1 MARKGENIF
10 KRKDGRWEARYVH
23 HYDEQGRTVYGY
35 AYGHTYSDAKKKRQ
49 EIVAQR
55 DPLILLPKKVAS
67 LEELSAHW
75 LADVKIS
82 VKESTFA
89 QYHRLV
95 TKYILPELDEIP
107 LEQINAKAV
116 NAFSEKLLQ
125 CGGLF
130 GANLSPKTV
139 TDILTVL
146 KSIFKFGVQNEYV
159 AMGLE
164 GVRYPGR
171 EGKNIKILSEE
182 NRKTLERVLVAD
194 TGAAEMGILLSL
206 FTGMRL
212 GEVCGLT
219 WQDVDFQSR
228 VIQVQRTVERIKNL
242 DGFEQGGTKLIIC
255 EPKTQSSV
263 RTIPI
268 PRYLFSRLREF
279 YEKNAPRDVRG
290 ACFILSGTE
299 SPIEPGVL
307 YNKYKK
313 ILRAHGMEEYNFHAL
328 RHTFATRCVEA
339 GFDTKSLAEILGHR
353 SIATTLSVYVHPTLS
368 QKRRQMDKLGPS

>member
-23 HYDEQGRTVYGY
+23 HYDEVGHTVYGY

-49 EIVAQR
+49 EIVAKR
-55 DPLILLPKKVAS
+55 EPFVLLPQKVAS
-67 LEELSAHW
+67 LEELCGHW

-89 QYHRLV
+89 QYYRLV
-95 TKYILPELDEIP
+95 TKYILPELGELP
-107 LEQINAKAV
+107 LEQLNTKTV

-125 CGGLF
+125 GGGLF

-146 KSIFKFGVQNEYV
+146 KSVFKFGVQNEYV
-159 AMGLE
+159 AAGLE

-171 EGKNIKILSEE
+171 EGKTIKILSEE
-182 NRKTLERVLVAD
+182 NRKTLERVLTQD
-194 TGAAEMGILLSL
+194 TGAMEMGILLSL

-219 WQDVDFQSR
+219 WQDIDWKSR
-228 VIQVQRTVERIKNL
+228 VIFVQRTVERIKNL
-242 DGFEQGGTKLIIC
+242 DDFAKGSTKLIIC

-263 RTIPI
+263 RVIPI

-279 YEKNAPRDVRG
+279 YEKTAHFDGGVER
-290 ACFILSGTE
+290 FILSGTE
-299 SPIEPGVL
+299 SPIEPSVL
-307 YNKYKK
+307 YSRYKK
-313 ILRAHGMEEYNFHAL
+313 IMRAHDMDEYTFHAL

-353 SIATTLSVYVHPTLS
+353 SIATTLSVYVHPSLA
-368 QKRRQMDKLGPS
+368 QKRKQMDKLGPS